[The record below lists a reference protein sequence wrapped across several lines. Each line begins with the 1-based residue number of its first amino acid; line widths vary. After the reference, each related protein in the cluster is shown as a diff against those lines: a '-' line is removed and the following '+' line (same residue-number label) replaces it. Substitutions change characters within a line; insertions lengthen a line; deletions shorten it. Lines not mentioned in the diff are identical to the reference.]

1 MRKNVDTNN
10 GRTLRW
16 HHEVVNFIYNIQVMR
31 ISKGYSQKELSFLLG
46 LPGNRVATIE
56 GFIHNKEYSI
66 IDISLLAKIFEC
78 TVKELFNP
86 CHFPTEWLEMKVYRE
101 HLGGGRVIYNA
112 YALKENGK
120 ADLLYSLTEKPLRMR
135 SVKQIISSVK
145 KCINS
150 FITSGYFKDGV
161 DVAEIFKDAKRA
173 INEDFRPIHLAQV
186 LRSYIVSDSGLGLKR
201 ACEEDHYYYVEAPA
215 I

>member
-1 MRKNVDTNN
+1 
-10 GRTLRW
+10 
-16 HHEVVNFIYNIQVMR
+16 MR
-31 ISKGYSQKELSFLLG
+31 ISKGYSQMELSFLLG

-86 CHFPTEWLEMKVYRE
+86 CHFPTEWLEMKVYRK

-201 ACEEDHYYYVEAPA
+201 GCEEDHYYYVEAPA